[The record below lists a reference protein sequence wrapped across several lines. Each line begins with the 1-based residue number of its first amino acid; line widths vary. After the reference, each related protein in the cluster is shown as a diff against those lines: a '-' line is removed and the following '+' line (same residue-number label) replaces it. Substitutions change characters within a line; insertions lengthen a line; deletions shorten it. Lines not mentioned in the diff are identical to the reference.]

1 MFHLKRGQ
9 RTKSARA
16 RSVPEAITVLA
27 ITQSAEDAAA
37 LRGISAA
44 CGWKF
49 RVVESSGAAIPLLKE
64 QPAPV
69 VICDRDL
76 AGEDW
81 RDVLARIA
89 AMPVAVC
96 VLVASRV
103 VDDSLRQQVI
113 QHYGYDV
120 ISKPFQ
126 PETVRHAV
134 TFAWSW
140 RGWTYRRQS
149 GGLPA
154 PPA

>member
-9 RTKSARA
+9 RPKSAHA

-27 ITQSAEDAAA
+27 IMQSDADAAV

-44 CGWKF
+44 YGWKLS
-49 RVVESSGAAIPLLKE
+49 VVESSGAAIPYLKE

-89 AMPVAVC
+89 ALPLAVC

-103 VDDSLRQQVI
+103 VDASLRQQVI

-120 ISKPFQ
+120 ICKPFQ
-126 PETVRHAV
+126 SEAVRHAV